1 MAAMIRV
8 FFVLLAIIGLVLPSW
23 SVRAQAGEGLGDV
36 LAALPVIR
44 GAPVSTLVLEGQ
56 VVLVA
61 FFASWCPPCKHE
73 FPHLNTIQKAYGDDS
88 FQVIAVNVFETFDGL
103 STPAKLETFLD
114 ETAPSFPIL
123 KGNAETRRVF
133 GNLDRIPTMFLF
145 DRKGGLDF
153 VFRHERD
160 AEKTHLSEA
169 ELRAVI
175 DPLLA
180 PAG

>member
-1 MAAMIRV
+1 MKRL
-8 FFVLLAIIGLVLPSW
+8 FFVLLSAIGLLLSPW
-23 SVRAQAGEGLGDV
+23 NERAQAGETLDEI
-36 LAALPVIR
+36 LAGLPVIR
-44 GAPVSTLVLEGQ
+44 GAPVSGDALAGR

-73 FPHLNTIQKAYGDDS
+73 FPHLNTIQNDYADDG
-88 FQVIAVNVFETFDGL
+88 FQVVAVNVFETFDGL
-103 STPAKLETFLD
+103 STPAKLEKFLD
-114 ETAPSFPIL
+114 ETAPSFSIL

-145 DRKGGLDF
+145 DREGSLDF

-160 AEKTHLSEA
+160 AEQTHLSEA

-180 PAG
+180 PTG